1 MKKNIHVVGAVVV
14 SSGEVLCVQRGP
26 NGTLP
31 GLWEF
36 PGGKIEPGE
45 TAQEALG
52 REVVEELQCH
62 VTVGEKVTTTR
73 HEYDFGIVHLTTFYC
88 ELVDGSP
95 QLSEHSDM
103 TWRDPADL
111 RDLAWA
117 PADIPAILE
126 HRFEAA
132 LPVHADTRFET

>member
-1 MKKNIHVVGAVVV
+1 MKRNIHVVGAVVV

-45 TAQEALG
+45 TAQEALR
-52 REVVEELQCH
+52 REVVEELQCN
-62 VTVGEKVTTTR
+62 VTVGEEVTTTR

-111 RDLAWA
+111 RHLAWA
-117 PADIPAILE
+117 PADIPAVHLIE
-126 HRFEAA
+126 QRFGVSTSATDI
-132 LPVHADTRFET
+132 PR